1 MALNSLTARVHPTYA
16 TLEETWELLQAAY
29 RGDGG
34 FLDGSALIA
43 HPREIVYKVDVA
55 TGAPT
60 KEFDHYRDKYTRRRT
75 LARYENFARTIVDTF
90 IAHLFAKMIQ
100 RETDLD
106 ELESWWEDVDG
117 AGTHMADWMQW
128 QQALAMVYG
137 HVVIVMD
144 LPQSKDGQEP
154 RTKADAGQPVLR
166 CYSPLDVLDWIWA
179 DGRYRALKVVEARPR
194 ATLDEAAPGTQQET
208 RGGGDGAPKALST
221 IIWTDT
227 DWTRYDSAGAPT
239 QTGPHGFGRCPAVIH
254 RARPVPGMPSIGAST
269 LGDPRLHRDHFN
281 LVSEL
286 RELLR
291 GQTFSMLNI
300 QLGPDEDVITARG
313 RLGDMASTETILWS
327 KAAAGFIAPPDGP
340 ALTYQ
345 AEIQALERKLYRM
358 AGLPWEGDAAG
369 AESADSRRLKAMDLN
384 RLLAM
389 YADEAER
396 VEYQLARL
404 WVTAT
409 TGQQDED
416 AVEQALEDTTIHYP
430 DEFATIDTAQA
441 AADVRDIGTMSLGAT
456 ANAEARKRAV
466 RVVLP
471 DLAQDIQDTVDEE
484 IDQQAQESASLPA
497 QAAGFRAR
505 VSAAAVVP
513 PGQGEAGEGMAGG
526 AEDGTQMQDAGA
538 RA

>member
-1 MALNSLTARVHPTYA
+1 
-16 TLEETWELLQAAY
+16 
-29 RGDGG
+29 
-34 FLDGSALIA
+34 
-43 HPREIVYKVDVA
+43 
-55 TGAPT
+55 
-60 KEFDHYRDKYTRRRT
+60 
-75 LARYENFARTIVDTF
+75 
-90 IAHLFAKMIQ
+90 
-100 RETDLD
+100 
-106 ELESWWEDVDG
+106 
-117 AGTHMADWMQW
+117 
-128 QQALAMVYG
+128 
-137 HVVIVMD
+137 
-144 LPQSKDGQEP
+144 
-154 RTKADAGQPVLR
+154 
-166 CYSPLDVLDWIWA
+166 
-179 DGRYRALKVVEARPR
+179 
-194 ATLDEAAPGTQQET
+194 
-208 RGGGDGAPKALST
+208 
-221 IIWTDT
+221 
-227 DWTRYDSAGAPT
+227 
-239 QTGPHGFGRCPAVIH
+239 
-254 RARPVPGMPSIGAST
+254 
-269 LGDPRLHRDHFN
+269 
-281 LVSEL
+281 
-286 RELLR
+286 
-291 GQTFSMLNI
+291 MLNI

-416 AVEQALEDTTIHYP
+416 AVEQALESTTIHYP

-484 IDQQAQESASLPA
+484 IDQQARDAASLPA